1 VIARDGSFDG
11 QFYYSVET
19 TGVYCR
25 PSCAARLAKRSNVRF
40 HDTRAD
46 AERAGFRPC
55 KRCKPDRPSLAELH
69 AEMVAQACRLIETAE
84 TTPRLDALAE
94 AVGLS
99 PHHFH
104 SISKQAV
111 GVTPKGL
118 RSCASQHARAG
129 AAWYERDRDRG
140 DL

>member
-1 VIARDGSFDG
+1 MTRTLEKSSSPREEARWKAVIARDGSFDG

-84 TTPRLDALAE
+84 
-94 AVGLS
+94 G
-99 PHHFH
+99 
-104 SISKQAV
+104 
-111 GVTPKGL
+111 TPKL
-118 RSCASQHARAG
+118 RCAR
-129 AAWYERDRDRG
+129 
-140 DL
+140 